1 MGHVS
6 AMTADNVTLPKPAQ
20 RIASIDQ
27 LRGYAI
33 LGMLVV
39 NYFGSFSLSW
49 RQLHHHREFMTYAD
63 TIAPLF
69 VFVVGMAMRL
79 SITRRIGQVGL
90 AKARRSA
97 FRRYC
102 LLVLIAFTIYAGYL
116 WDALMDIGLA
126 GLLAILVIDKKPS
139 VRIFTGVLLL
149 AAYQLTFSFT
159 SYGGWLVGSVDYSK
173 EGALP
178 FIFKLIPM
186 GPELVKCNINGGP
199 VGPLS
204 WCFMLLCGTV
214 AYDLLAAGDTTKVVR
229 GCLAWGAA
237 LCAAGFSLRLEWA
250 GTKAAWPFSQYW
262 MTAPYAL
269 WASGLCF
276 LTLLAFYALCDVLD
290 IRIPHLTVLGQNP
303 LFIYILQY
311 LIMDSAERFL
321 PEHTSF
327 LPGVLVGFAVFY
339 AACYGSACYLHQ
351 KGIIVKL

>member
-6 AMTADNVTLPKPAQ
+6 AMTADSVTSPKPTQ
-20 RIASIDQ
+20 RIVSIDQ

-49 RQLHHHREFMTYAD
+49 SQLHHHRDYMTYAD

-79 SITRRIGQVGL
+79 SMVRRIDRVGL
-90 AKARRSA
+90 AEARRSA
-97 FRRYC
+97 LKRYA
-102 LLVLIAFTIYAGYL
+102 LLVLIAFAIYAGYL
-116 WDALMDIGLA
+116 WDALMNIGLA
-126 GLLAILVIDKKPS
+126 GLLAIPVIDRKPG
-139 VRIFTGVLLL
+139 VRIAMGLLLL
-149 AAYQLTFSFT
+149 AAYQAVFSMT
-159 SYGGWLVGSVDYSK
+159 SYGGWLLGTVVYEK
-173 EGALP
+173 EGVLP
-178 FIFKLIPM
+178 FIFKLIPL
-186 GPELVKCNINGGP
+186 GPELVKSNINGGP
-199 VGPLS
+199 IGHWS
-204 WCFMLLCGTV
+204 WCFMLLCGTI
-214 AYDLLAAGDTTKVVR
+214 AYDLLATRNTARIMR

-237 LCAAGFSLRLEWA
+237 LCAAGLILRLEWP
-250 GTKAAWPFSQYW
+250 GIKAAWPFSQYW

-269 WASGLCF
+269 WASGLFF
-276 LTLLAFYALCDVLD
+276 LTLLAFYALCDGLD

>member
-1 MGHVS
+1 MDHVS
-6 AMTADNVTLPKPAQ
+6 AMTADSVTSPKPAQ
-20 RIASIDQ
+20 RIVSIDQ

-39 NYFGSFSLSW
+39 NYFGGFSLSW
-49 RQLHHHREFMTYAD
+49 SQLHHHKDYMTYAD

-69 VFVVGMAMRL
+69 LFVVGMTMRL
-79 SITRRIGQVGL
+79 SMVRRIDRVGL
-90 AKARRSA
+90 AEARRSA
-97 FRRYC
+97 LKRYA
-102 LLVLIAFTIYAGYL
+102 LLTLIAFAIYAGYL

-149 AAYQLTFSFT
+149 AAYQLIFSFT
-159 SYGGWLVGSVDYSK
+159 SYGGWLLGTVDYTK

-178 FIFKLIPM
+178 FIFKLIPL
-186 GPELVKCNINGGP
+186 GPELVKSNINGGP
-199 VGPLS
+199 IGPLS

-214 AYDLLAAGDTTKVVR
+214 AYDLLATRNTARVMR

-237 LCAAGFSLRLEWA
+237 LFAAGLILRLEWP
-250 GTKAAWPFSQYW
+250 GIKAAWPFSQYW
-262 MTAPYAL
+262 MTVPFVL
-269 WASGLCF
+269 WSSGLCF

-290 IRIPHLTVLGQNP
+290 IRVPHLTVLGQNP

>member
-6 AMTADNVTLPKPAQ
+6 AMTADSVTSPKPMQ
-20 RIASIDQ
+20 RIVSIDQ

-49 RQLHHHREFMTYAD
+49 SQLHHHRDYMTYAD

-79 SITRRIGQVGL
+79 SMVRRIDQVGL
-90 AKARRSA
+90 AEARRSA
-97 FRRYC
+97 LKRYA
-102 LLVLIAFTIYAGYL
+102 LLTLIAFAIYAGYL
-116 WDALMDIGLA
+116 WDALMNIGLA
-126 GLLAILVIDKKPS
+126 GLLAIPVIDRKPG
-139 VRIFTGVLLL
+139 VRIAMGLLLL
-149 AAYQLTFSFT
+149 AAYQAVFSMT
-159 SYGGWLVGSVDYSK
+159 SYGGWLLGTVVYEK
-173 EGALP
+173 EGVLP
-178 FIFKLIPM
+178 FIFKLIPL
-186 GPELVKCNINGGP
+186 GPELVKSNINGGP
-199 VGPLS
+199 IGHWS
-204 WCFMLLCGTV
+204 WCFMLLCGTI
-214 AYDLLAAGDTTKVVR
+214 AYDLLATRNTARIMR

-237 LCAAGFSLRLEWA
+237 LCAAGLILRLEWP
-250 GTKAAWPFSQYW
+250 GIKAAWPFSQYW

-311 LIMDSAERFL
+311 LIMDSVDRFL